1 MRSEAMSVAA
11 DLIAILICPE
21 TKQPVAAATAAQL
34 AAVNAAIRAG
44 NAYNRAGARV
54 EKELAEALVRQD
66 GRALY
71 PVEDGIPVML
81 VEESIAL

>member
-1 MRSEAMSVAA
+1 MPVAA

-21 TKQPVAAATAAQL
+21 SRQPVAAATPAQL

-44 NAYNRAGARV
+44 EAYNRSGARV
-54 EKELAEALVRQD
+54 EKELAEGLVRQD
-66 GRALY
+66 GRLLY

>member
-1 MRSEAMSVAA
+1 MPVDA

-21 TKQPVAAATAAQL
+21 TKQPVALATGAQL
-34 AAVNAAIRAG
+34 ARVNELVRAG
-44 NAYNRAGARV
+44 NAYNRAGTRIA
-54 EKELAEALVRQD
+54 KELAEALVRQD
-66 GRALY
+66 GRVLY

>member
-1 MRSEAMSVAA
+1 MPVDP

-21 TKQPVAAATAAQL
+21 SGQPVAQATPAQL
-34 AAVNAAIRAG
+34 AALNGTIRAG
-44 NAYNRAGARV
+44 NAYNRSGVRV
-54 EKELAEALVRQD
+54 ERELADALVRED
-66 GRALY
+66 GRVLY

>member
-1 MRSEAMSVAA
+1 MPVDP

-21 TKQPVAAATAAQL
+21 TKQPVAPATPAQL
-34 AAVNAAIRAG
+34 ARVNDAVRAG

-54 EKELAEALVRQD
+54 AKELAEALVRED
-66 GRALY
+66 GRVLY
-71 PVEDGIPVML
+71 PVEEGIPVML

>member
-1 MRSEAMSVAA
+1 MPVDP

-21 TKQPVAAATAAQL
+21 SKQPVALATPEQL
-34 AAVNAAIRAG
+34 ARVNAKVRAG
-44 NAYNRAGARV
+44 DAYNRAGARV
-54 EKELAEALVRQD
+54 ASELAEALVRQD
-66 GRALY
+66 GRVLY

>member
-1 MRSEAMSVAA
+1 MPVDA
-11 DLIAILICPE
+11 DLVAILICPE
-21 TKQPVAAATAAQL
+21 SKQPVAPATPAQL
-34 AAVNAAIRAG
+34 AALNAAIRAG

-54 EKELAEALVRQD
+54 ERELAEALVRQD
-66 GRALY
+66 GKLLY

>member
-1 MRSEAMSVAA
+1 MPVPD

-21 TKQPVAAATAAQL
+21 SRQPVALASAEQL
-34 AAVNAAIRAG
+34 ARINDSIRAG
-44 NAYNRAGARV
+44 NAYNRAGNRV
-54 EKELAEALVRQD
+54 EKEIAEALVRED
-66 GRALY
+66 GHVLY

>member
-1 MRSEAMSVAA
+1 MPVDP

-21 TKQPVAAATAAQL
+21 TRQPVALATPAQL
-34 AAVNAAIRAG
+34 AKLNEAIRAG
-44 NAYNRAGARV
+44 NAYNRAGVRL

-66 GRALY
+66 GRVLY

>member
-1 MRSEAMSVAA
+1 MPVAA

-21 TKQPVAAATAAQL
+21 SKQPLAPATPAQL

-44 NAYNRAGARV
+44 NAYNRSGARV
-54 EKELAEALVRQD
+54 EKELTDALVRQD
-66 GRALY
+66 GRLLY
-71 PVEDGIPVML
+71 PVEDDIPVML

>member
-1 MRSEAMSVAA
+1 MPVAA

-21 TKQPVAAATAAQL
+21 SKQPVAHATPAQL
-34 AAVNAAIRAG
+34 AQLNDAIRAG

-54 EKELAEALVRQD
+54 EKELREALVRED
-66 GRALY
+66 GRLLY

-81 VEESIAL
+81 VEESISL